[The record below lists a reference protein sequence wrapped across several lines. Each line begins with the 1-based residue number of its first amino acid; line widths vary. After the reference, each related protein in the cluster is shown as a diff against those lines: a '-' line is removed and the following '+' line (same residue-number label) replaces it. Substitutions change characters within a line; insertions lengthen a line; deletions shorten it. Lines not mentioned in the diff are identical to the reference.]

1 MLECGLKD
9 KQKISSKLIE
19 EVLKVKVGTP
29 LSSFCWKIAAGKTEK
44 SLQLIFLMKFYNFS
58 KSL

>member
-29 LSSFCWKIAAGKTEK
+29 LSSFCWKIAAGKTKREIAAVNI
-44 SLQLIFLMKFYNFS
+44 SNEIL
-58 KSL
+58 